1 MDLLTH
7 AKNELRIAGLFDAD
21 SDYEGGIAEAV
32 MALVEV
38 FDQQGHS
45 GGSAPYVADIFKRL
59 ASFEPLTP
67 ITGSDAE
74 WGEPKKTEDGQTY
87 FQNSRCS
94 ALFKDGKDGR
104 PYYIHG
110 IVKRDQNGGYWS
122 GRAWLSEE
130 DYKSGDREKMIGIS
144 TYVKSFPFMPKT
156 FYIDVH
162 DVEVA
167 KDDWE
172 SFVTN
177 LSQIEEV
184 KQYYNLS

>member
-1 MDLLTH
+1 MDLLTYSE
-7 AKNELRIAGLFDAD
+7 KELRLAGLFDES
-21 SDYEGGIAEAV
+21 SDYGGDIAKSV
-32 MALVEV
+32 MELINL
-38 FDQQGHS
+38 FNNQGHS

-94 ALFKDGKDGR
+94 ALFKDEKNGR

-122 GRAWLSEE
+122 GRAWESEE
-130 DYKSGDREKMIGIS
+130 DYKTGDREKMVGIN
-144 TYVKSFPFMPKT
+144 TYVKSFPFVPKT
-156 FYIDVH
+156 FYIDVR
-162 DVEVA
+162 DVEIT

-172 SFVTN
+172 SFVSDP
-177 LSQIEEV
+177 SQLDEV
-184 KQYYNLS
+184 RKYYDLI